1 MSLYSLH
8 EEYASWSAFSLEMT
22 VHSFSCNESGGGFSE
37 IIWHTA
43 SCVSNL
49 RSICSFIGVSNMIFP
64 FELDLL
70 WLIFFKKKNSD
81 CTLLMLLAL

>member
-8 EEYASWSAFSLEMT
+8 EEYASWSAFCLELT

-70 WLIFFKKKNSD
+70 WLIFFKKKILIAHD
-81 CTLLMLLAL
+81 